1 MKKRV
6 LSLFLA
12 IAMVAILLASCGTAG
27 NSEPGTTPEASLSN
41 TPVTTTETPETSAPS
56 TSEADTSEKT
66 GTPAQNITY
75 TGHISATDG
84 IVDISGIVIEALWY
98 TPMPWT
104 DHTPGGTIGT
114 IYRQN
119 YDYCKDSRETFR
131 YLTTMSPDK
140 DGNFSFTAPA
150 DMHVAIQIDCETIP
164 TPYGIYPVNYLFI
177 SNFDYDNPPPATVKY
192 RENTNIDFVIG
203 PIERYGVYIDWDGD
217 DFFLAPI
224 AFVNNK
230 RVAANLRL
238 YEARFADN
246 FVEAMIEGTDI
257 SYSGKIQCGGVDVAT
272 VSNTTNIM
280 FYLAGYWEWRV
291 NYLYYNNYITK
302 AQYDEIFSTRE
313 PSKVLPIM

>member
-1 MKKRV
+1 MKKRA

-27 NSEPGTTPEASLSN
+27 NSEPGTTPEASPS
-41 TPVTTTETPETSAPS
+41 TPVTTPETPETSAPS
-56 TSEADTSEKT
+56 TSEAGTSENT
-66 GTPAQNITY
+66 DTPAQDITY

-98 TPMPWT
+98 TPMPMT
-104 DHTPGGTIGT
+104 DSAYNGTVGT
-114 IYRQN
+114 TYRQN
-119 YDYCKDSRETFR
+119 YDYFEEYRETFR

-164 TPYGIYPVNYLFI
+164 APYGIYPVDYSFI
-177 SNFDYDNPPPATVKY
+177 SNYYYDNPPPATVKY

-203 PIERYGVYIDWDGD
+203 PIERYSVYIDWDGD
-217 DFFLAPI
+217 DFFLAPC
-224 AFVNNK
+224 AFVNDK

-302 AQYDEIFSTRE
+302 AEYDEIFSTRE
-313 PSKVLPIM
+313 PSKVLTIF